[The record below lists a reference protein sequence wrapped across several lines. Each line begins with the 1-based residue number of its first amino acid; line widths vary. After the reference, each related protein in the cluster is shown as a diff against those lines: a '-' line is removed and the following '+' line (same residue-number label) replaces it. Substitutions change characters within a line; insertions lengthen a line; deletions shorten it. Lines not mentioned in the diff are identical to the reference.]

1 MSDESLPKTDLD
13 LSARLE
19 ALLFVAPG
27 AVSYSQ
33 LATTLEISTREVEA
47 GLAELEAFY
56 AGRGLRVQRHAGRVQ
71 LTSSPE
77 VAPLVERFLGL
88 EATSRLSRAALEAL
102 AIVAYQQPVT
112 RPQVDAIRGVNSDG
126 VLKGLLYKGLVEEI
140 GRAETPGRPILYSTT
155 PDFLQHFGLNSLEEL
170 PPLSQEA
177 VEEPAEEG
185 IDEAT
190 ADDSSLPPRS
200 ILSDADER
208 GENV

>member
-1 MSDESLPKTDLD
+1 MPDENLPKTDLD

-27 AVSYSQ
+27 AVTYGQ
-33 LATTLEISTREVEA
+33 LAAALEVSTHEVEA

-56 AGRGLRVQRHAGRVQ
+56 TRRGLRLQRHAGRVQ

-126 VLKGLLYKGLVEEI
+126 VLKSLLSKGLVEEI
-140 GRAETPGRPILYSTT
+140 GRAETPGRPILYTTT

-170 PPLSQEA
+170 PPLSQEPI
-177 VEEPAEEG
+177 EEPTEEG
-185 IDEAT
+185 IDETTQA
-190 ADDSSLPPRS
+190 
-200 ILSDADER
+200 
-208 GENV
+208 

>member
-1 MSDESLPKTDLD
+1 MPDESLPKTDLD

-27 AVSYSQ
+27 AVSYNQ
-33 LATTLEISTREVEA
+33 LAAALEISTREVEA

-170 PPLSQEA
+170 PPLSQEPMEER
-177 VEEPAEEG
+177 VEEE
-185 IDEAT
+185 IDEPT
-190 ADDSSLPPRS
+190 SDESSM
-200 ILSDADER
+200 A
-208 GENV
+208 